1 MITIIKRRFLP
12 NKIKV
17 TSWDVI
23 QPYFESLQNREIN
36 SVKELEDWLKDR
48 SELDAFLSEDLAWR
62 YVKMTCDTTAKELE
76 EAYLFFVN
84 EIEPQTAPYSDSLNK
99 KLINSEFLNQLNE
112 EKYFV
117 YLRSIKNEI

>member
-62 YVKMTCDTTAKELE
+62 
-76 EAYLFFVN
+76 
-84 EIEPQTAPYSDSLNK
+84 
-99 KLINSEFLNQLNE
+99 
-112 EKYFV
+112 
-117 YLRSIKNEI
+117 